1 MANFTNY
8 EPHTDARK
16 SFYGKAQEL
25 EKENGERWLFSYWT
39 PILKITADDRLLYT
53 KWATYSRTTARHV
66 MDFIKHYKKFYLD
79 KNYKTADFLKING
92 ELVENL

>member
-1 MANFTNY
+1 
-8 EPHTDARK
+8 
-16 SFYGKAQEL
+16 
-25 EKENGERWLFSYWT
+25 
-39 PILKITADDRLLYT
+39 
-53 KWATYSRTTARHV
+53 